1 MNRYL
6 FVVATILI
14 VTISHAQTNAI
25 TDTGDEVVLYDDG
38 TWTYKDGTAVEKAPI
53 PVNDEKFEKH
63 KDASFLVKST
73 KIDIGLYMDPKSWS
87 FRKGTEND
95 AYEFQF
101 QKKKDDLYGMLITEK
116 LEIPVESL
124 QNIAIDNAR
133 AAAPDLKVTKE
144 EYRMVNGL
152 QVLMMQMTGTIQGMR
167 FTYCGY
173 YYSNEGG
180 AVQLLT
186 YTGEKLFDEYYPEIE
201 KFLNGFVTL

>member
-1 MNRYL
+1 MNKFYPVLLIL
-6 FVVATILI
+6 FST
-14 VTISHAQTNAI
+14 TFSHAQINAI

-38 TWTYKDGTAVEKAPI
+38 TWTYKDGAAPERTPI
-53 PVNDEKFEKH
+53 PVNEEKFEK
-63 KDASFLVKST
+63 DNNASFLIKSS
-73 KIDIGLYMDPKSWS
+73 KIDVGLYMDPKSWT
-87 FRKGTEND
+87 FRKGTEDD

-101 QKKKDDLYGMLITEK
+101 QKKKDDLYAMMITEK
-116 LEIPVESL
+116 LEIPIESL

-144 EYRMVNGL
+144 EYRTVNGL

-186 YTGEKLFDEYYPEIE
+186 YTGEKLFDDYYPEIE

>member
-1 MNRYL
+1 MKRYL

-25 TDTGDEVVLYDDG
+25 TETGDEVVLYDDG

-87 FRKGTEND
+87 FRKGTEDD

>member
-6 FVVATILI
+6 LVAAALLLATISQAQ
-14 VTISHAQTNAI
+14 ISAI

-38 TWTYKDGTAVEKAPI
+38 TWTYKDGAAPERVPI

-63 KDASFLVKST
+63 KDASFLVKSS
-73 KIDIGLYMDPKSWS
+73 KVGVGLYMDPKSWN

-101 QKKKDDLYGMLITEK
+101 QKKKDDLYAMMITEK
-116 LEIPVESL
+116 LEIPIESL

-144 EYRMVNGL
+144 EYRTVNGI

-186 YTGEKLFDEYYPEIE
+186 YTGENLFDDYYPEIE

>member
-1 MNRYL
+1 MNKY
-6 FVVATILI
+6 LI
-14 VTISHAQTNAI
+14 VAVTLLSATFSQAQISAI

-38 TWTYKDGTAVEKAPI
+38 TWTYKDGAAIEKEPI
-53 PVNDEKFEKH
+53 PVNNKKFEKH
-63 KDASFLVKST
+63 KDNSFLIKSS
-73 KIDIGLYMDPKSWS
+73 KIDVGLYTDPKSWT
-87 FRKGTEND
+87 FRKGSEDD

-101 QKKKDDLYGMLITEK
+101 QKKKDDLYAMMITEK

-144 EYRMVNGL
+144 EYRTVNGL
-152 QVLMMQMTGTIQGMR
+152 EVLMMQMTGTIQGMR

-173 YYSNEGG
+173 YFSNESG